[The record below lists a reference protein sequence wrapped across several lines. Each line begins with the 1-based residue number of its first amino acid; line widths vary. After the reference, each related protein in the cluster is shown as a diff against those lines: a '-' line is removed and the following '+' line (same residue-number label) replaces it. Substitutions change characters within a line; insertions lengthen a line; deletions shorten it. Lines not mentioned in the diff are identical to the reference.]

1 MTTTMMMTTTTK
13 IQRRR
18 KRMSCCSGGKA
29 HQRTRRRKLKSK
41 RILRETQMKRKRKAK
56 RGTLSYVCPPEAP
69 VWGPTALCS
78 CLEIQVWGD
87 VFLLGLPF
95 LLSNEG
101 ETHCEDDVY
110 RLPELE
116 NILVAPFNST
126 CALNSGLKE
135 GCTTQSKER
144 SCSWQQGRELEKMEE
159 VDKRKQRQ
167 QKFHFKKGTMWES

>member
-1 MTTTMMMTTTTK
+1 MTMATQ
-13 IQRRR
+13 QRRES
-18 KRMSCCSGGKA
+18 MSCCSGGRA
-29 HQRTRRRKLKSK
+29 HQRTKRRLKSQ
-41 RILRETQMKRKRKAK
+41 RTLRETQMKRKRRAK
-56 RGTLSYVCPPEAP
+56 RGTLSYVCLPEAP
-69 VWGPTALCS
+69 VWGPAALCS

-87 VFLLGLPF
+87 LFLLGLPF

-110 RLPELE
+110 RLSELE

-135 GCTTQSKER
+135 GCATLWKER

-159 VDKRKQRQ
+159 VDSGDSDSKVP
-167 QKFHFKKGTMWES
+167 F